1 MAMLMGTEWLWP
13 VNESTWEHVHPEASL
28 AVAKSAQEQ
37 VHLKESDYREICVA
51 AGVPYSVPVD

>member
-1 MAMLMGTEWLWP
+1 MGTEWLWP

-37 VHLKESDYREICVA
+37 VHLKESDSREICVA